1 MTISALVPLDG
12 LAGYRFLQRT
22 RDQQEDLISQSALS
36 QRLEESFKERI
47 GSIETPAQL
56 VNDRE
61 LLEVSLAAFGLSSD
75 IDSKFFIQKV
85 LEEGTTDTSALA
97 NKLADQRYQDFS
109 KAFGFG
115 DRTIPRT
122 QLSGFADEILAEYR
136 SSSFE
141 TSVGEQDETLRIALN
156 ADRLLSDIASEDSSD
171 RTKWLSVIGN
181 EPLLQLV
188 QGALGLPDSVAQLDL
203 DRQIE
208 IYDEKLQRQMGF
220 EISDLVEDESRD
232 ALIERFLLRSSINT
246 ADTSSPGAMALTLLT
261 S

>member
-1 MTISALVPLDG
+1 MTVSALVPMDG

-22 RDQQEDLISQSALS
+22 REQQEDLIAQSPLS
-36 QRLEESFKERI
+36 QRLEETFKERI
-47 GSIETPAQL
+47 GTIETAAQL

-85 LEEGTTDTSALA
+85 LEEGTTDRTALA

-115 DRTIPRT
+115 DRSIPRT
-122 QLSGFADEILAEYR
+122 QLSSFADEILAQYK

-156 ADRLLSDIASEDSSD
+156 ADRVLVDIASEDSSD
-171 RTKWLSVIGN
+171 RTKWLSILGN

-188 QGALGLPDSVAQLDL
+188 QTALGLPESVAQLDL

-208 IYDEKLQRQMGF
+208 IYNEKLQRQMGA
-220 EISDLVEDESRD
+220 EITDLVNEDKRD
-232 ALIERFLLRSSINT
+232 ALIERFLLRSSINSI
-246 ADTSSPGAMALTLLT
+246 DTSSPGAMALTLLT
-261 S
+261 G

>member
-1 MTISALVPLDG
+1 MTISALVPMDG

-22 RDQQEDLISQSALS
+22 REQQEDLISQSPLS
-36 QRLEESFKERI
+36 QRLEETFRERI
-47 GSIETPAQL
+47 GTIETAAQL

-61 LLEVSLAAFGLSSD
+61 LLQVSLAAFGLSSD

-85 LEEGTTDTSALA
+85 LEEGTTETSALA

-122 QLSGFADEILAEYR
+122 QLSGFPDEILAEYR

-156 ADRLLSDIASEDSSD
+156 ADRLLADLAAEDSSD
-171 RTKWLSVIGN
+171 RTKWLSVLGN

-188 QGALGLPDSVAQLDL
+188 QGALGLPDSVSQLDL

-220 EISDLVEDESRD
+220 EISDLVDDANRD
-232 ALIERFLLRSSINT
+232 ALIERYLLRSSINT
-246 ADTSSPGAMALTLLT
+246 AETSSPGAMALTLLT
-261 S
+261 N

>member
-1 MTISALVPLDG
+1 MTISALVPMDG

-22 RDQQEDLISQSALS
+22 REQQEDLISQSPLS
-36 QRLEESFKERI
+36 QRLEETFRERI
-47 GSIETPAQL
+47 GTIETAAQL

-75 IDSKFFIQKV
+75 INSKFFIQKV

-122 QLSGFADEILAEYR
+122 QLSGFPSEILAEYR

-156 ADRLLSDIASEDSSD
+156 ADRLLADLAAEDSSD
-171 RTKWLSVIGN
+171 RTKWLSVLGN

-188 QGALGLPDSVAQLDL
+188 QGALGLPDSVSQLDL

-220 EISDLVEDESRD
+220 EISDLVDVANRD
-232 ALIERFLLRSSINT
+232 ALIERYLLRSSINS
-246 ADTSSPGAMALTLLT
+246 ADTSSSGAMALTLLT
-261 S
+261 N

>member
-1 MTISALVPLDG
+1 MTVYALVPMDG

-22 RDQQEDLISQSALS
+22 REQQEDLIAQSPLS
-36 QRLEESFKERI
+36 QRLEETFKERI
-47 GSIETPAQL
+47 GTIETAAQL

-85 LEEGTTDTSALA
+85 LEEGTTDRTALA

-115 DRTIPRT
+115 DRSIPRT
-122 QLSGFADEILAEYR
+122 QLSSFADEILAQYK

-156 ADRLLSDIASEDSSD
+156 ADRVLVDIAGEDSSD
-171 RTKWLSVIGN
+171 RTKWLSILGN

-188 QGALGLPDSVAQLDL
+188 QTALGLPESVAQFDL

-208 IYDEKLQRQMGF
+208 IYDEKLQRQMGS
-220 EISDLVEDESRD
+220 EITDLVNEDKRD
-232 ALIERFLLRSSINT
+232 ALIERFLLRSSINSI
-246 ADTSSPGAMALTLLT
+246 DTYSPGAMALTLLAG
-261 S
+261 